1 MRLCLEKVTAFF
13 GDGRG
18 GGGVGDMLWVWCWV
32 RVDMFILPGHYF
44 LLRTR
49 ALVQVHDA
57 VKPQCA
63 WCFEVNNMFML
74 TSNNV

>member
-1 MRLCLEKVTAFF
+1 
-13 GDGRG
+13 
-18 GGGVGDMLWVWCWV
+18 MLWVWSWV
-32 RVDMFILPGHYF
+32 RVDVFIFSGHYL

-49 ALVQVHDA
+49 ALVQVRD
-57 VKPQCA
+57 VVEPQCA